1 MMETISD
8 VMDRLERARQSEVFD
23 GDAHGYLEAVYQG
36 RLPPDYARMKAAS
49 IAIEYERPTL
59 KATAIIQ
66 GGDIAERLE
75 RAIERS
81 NGGRLTGPTIIEAQ
95 PESHP
100 PSELSPH
107 RTSADGRAPFIPRRR
122 I

>member
-1 MMETISD
+1 MSSFPEIDYRS
-8 VMDRLERARQSEVFD
+8 VAQPSEQVFE

-36 RLPPDYARMKAAS
+36 KLKPDYARMKAAQV
-49 IAIEYERPTL
+49 AIEYERPTL